1 MNPSHKSLF
10 DRVRSLTIGAVFS
23 DSYFF
28 DRVVLKGGNA
38 IALAYDISSR
48 TSLDIDLSIE
58 SDFPDAKDAAQRLER
73 ACSRRFMTAGY
84 TIFDF
89 KFLPRPTIAVVGNER
104 WGGYQAE
111 FKVVSTDDYLRQ
123 KDDLDSLRR
132 GSLVVGPGEMRKI
145 RIDLSKF
152 EYVAG
157 KIQKE
162 FDHGTIYVYSPTMLA
177 VEKLR
182 AICQQMPEY
191 PMRRNAAPR
200 ARDFFDI
207 TTLVQRGGVLLAST
221 FASNLAVAIFEA
233 KSVSLK
239 LANLIEGTREFH
251 RPDWDS
257 VRLSSDQDLP
267 DFDYFFDYVCRQID
281 LLKTS
286 WNI

>member
-1 MNPSHKSLF
+1 MTSEFQSIF
-10 DRVRSLTIGAVFS
+10 DRVRSLAIGAVFS
-23 DSYFF
+23 DSFFF

-38 IALAYDISSR
+38 IALAYDMSNR

-58 SDFPDAKDAAQRLER
+58 FDFSDLDEASQRLER
-73 ACSRRFMTAGY
+73 ACARHFLPAGF

-89 KFLPRPTIAVVGNER
+89 KFLPRPSVVQLGKEK

-111 FKVVSTDDYLRQ
+111 FKVVTTDTYLRL
-123 KDDLDSLRR
+123 KSDLNSLRR
-132 GSLVVGPGEMRKI
+132 SSMVVGPDEMRKV
-145 RIDLSKF
+145 RIDLSKY

-157 KIQKE
+157 KILRDFE
-162 FDHGTIYVYSPTMLA
+162 DGTIYVYSPMMLA

-182 AICQQMPEY
+182 AICQQMPAY
-191 PMRRNAAPR
+191 SMRRNACPR

-207 TTLVQRGGVLLAST
+207 TTLVVRGGVYLASSE
-221 FASNLAVAIFEA
+221 AAALARNIFDA
-233 KSVSLK
+233 KAVPLQLLSQV
-239 LANLIEGTREFH
+239 NQTREFH

-257 VRLSSDQDLP
+257 VRLSSNEELP
-267 DFDYFFDYVCRQID
+267 EFDYFFDYVCHEIE